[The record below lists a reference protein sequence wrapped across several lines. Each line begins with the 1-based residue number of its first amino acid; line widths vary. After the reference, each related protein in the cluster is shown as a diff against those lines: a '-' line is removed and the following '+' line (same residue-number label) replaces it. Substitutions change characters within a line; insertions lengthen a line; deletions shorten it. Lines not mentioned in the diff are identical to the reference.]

1 MKDNKKILSD
11 DQIENI
17 TGGINQVNA
26 MDDAQAL
33 NGVQAFNNAQS
44 ISDAQSYNDAQ
55 SLIAPAD
62 LDNVSALN
70 QLNSP
75 LSNQAS
81 PQKNDGNRGKVNTKN
96 PG

>member
-1 MKDNKKILSD
+1 MKDNKNIISD

-17 TGGINQVNA
+17 TGGINQVNT
-26 MDDAQAL
+26 MNDAQAL

-44 ISDAQSYNDAQ
+44 YNDAQ
-55 SLIAPAD
+55 SLVAPAD